1 MHLDMKFQD
10 SLAISMEQ
18 VQEKDLAQVKNECH
32 HLTKTR
38 QMFLMAQILLIN
50 MVIISGKPKNI
61 HLVYHDNKWKNY
73 M

>member
-1 MHLDMKFQD
+1 MHLDMKFQG
-10 SLAISMEQ
+10 SLVISMEQ